1 MVKIKRTF
9 PAPLSLAVEYKKENG
24 SYAQDDVIKQLQTD
38 FNGKC
43 YICEMKNL
51 SDPQIEHLLPHKQGK
66 DKKRKFDWEN
76 LFWACPHCNR
86 VKNQKKYEEG
96 ILDCCKIDPE
106 EFLFFR
112 LNEKYT
118 EVGIKMENIAA
129 ERTAELINEVFNL
142 QNTGMR
148 IYASAFR
155 LQELQKEMN
164 VFYDKLESF
173 KKNRNSVVAR
183 RTLKALLKRESQ
195 FAAFKRCYI
204 QEHAKEYPELL
215 PYIK

>member
-155 LQELQKEMN
+155 LQELQKEVN

>member
-118 EVGIKMENIAA
+118 EVGIKMEDIAA
-129 ERTAELINEVFNL
+129 ERNECFL
-142 QNTGMR
+142 
-148 IYASAFR
+148 
-155 LQELQKEMN
+155 
-164 VFYDKLESF
+164 
-173 KKNRNSVVAR
+173 
-183 RTLKALLKRESQ
+183 
-195 FAAFKRCYI
+195 
-204 QEHAKEYPELL
+204 
-215 PYIK
+215 

>member
-1 MVKIKRTF
+1 
-9 PAPLSLAVEYKKENG
+9 
-24 SYAQDDVIKQLQTD
+24 
-38 FNGKC
+38 
-43 YICEMKNL
+43 MKNL

-118 EVGIKMENIAA
+118 EVGIKMEDIAA

-148 IYASAFR
+148 IYTSAFR

>member
-118 EVGIKMENIAA
+118 EVGIKMEDIAA

>member
-118 EVGIKMENIAA
+118 EVGIKMEDIAA

-148 IYASAFR
+148 IYTSAFR

>member
-118 EVGIKMENIAA
+118 EVGIKMEDIAA

-204 QEHAKEYPELL
+204 QEHAKKYPELL